1 MNGGRQSSAL
11 LSPLLVVW
19 VVHLIKKSTRAV
31 SRTSCHITNTS
42 SEFPAA
48 GRAPTRSSALALGS
62 NRRSVEGAARRGWFS
77 PPQLSTDV
85 ACCGGLLLFLFSLP
99 VAGCRPCLASSL
111 HSPLRAERGSGA
123 RGATCDARATRAAR
137 VRSGWFFTAA
147 VEQGRSRAACSSPP
161 PPCFFS
167 RPVRRSARAAP
178 SLHPRTRAPARGGAH
193 HVRTRGRTPSAT

>member
-123 RGATCDARATRAAR
+123 RGAGRREQRSTERTRAAHCESAPRRDSQGAAR
-137 VRSGWFFTAA
+137 V
-147 VEQGRSRAACSSPP
+147 AC
-161 PPCFFS
+161 
-167 RPVRRSARAAP
+167 V
-178 SLHPRTRAPARGGAH
+178 RAPARGVACAPPARGWSEGAA
-193 HVRTRGRTPSAT
+193 RAE